1 MLLHHGRFIS
11 LRFGFFMDFFFFKNF
26 IYTMT
31 QFYYSFYSGFTGVTY
46 WESLYANLYNVI
58 TGFPAGSLAT
68 VEEDIDL

>member
-1 MLLHHGRFIS
+1 
-11 LRFGFFMDFFFFKNF
+11 
-26 IYTMT
+26 MT